1 MTIYRK
7 RPIEVEAIQ
16 FTGDNVAEIWDKFGA
31 TGIYAGYENSP
42 DHLILTTTHGDPAP
56 ARAGDWIV
64 PDSTPGTFYPI
75 KPDVFEA
82 TYEPAFWAVHVQGP
96 DDIVAAADRTDADR
110 LASEINEF
118 MAQMMGRSDASPHAP
133 KILAVVVPWK
143 WTAEA
148 HAEALTRQ
156 AEAGEY
162 TP

>member
-16 FTGDNVAEIWDKFGA
+16 FTGDNVTEIWGKFGA
-31 TGIYAGYENSP
+31 DGIYGPTEKNP
-42 DHLILTTTHGDPAP
+42 EHLILTTTHGDPAP

-64 PDSTPGTFYPI
+64 PDSKPGTFYPI

-82 TYEPAFWAVHVQGP
+82 TYESAFWAVHVQGP

-118 MAQMMGRSDASPHAP
+118 MAQTMGRPDASPNDPH
-133 KILAVVVPWK
+133 LHAVVVPWE

-156 AEAGEY
+156 AEEGEY